1 MLRMIPVFALILG
14 ACQSDE
20 SLVAQTERSPMVIL
34 DNCPASLC
42 MPVRDSLA
50 VTWRLKSRRIGPLVQ
65 AAPVSAISS
74 PARPLVSVAQS
85 PTAQHIALAVALRPL
100 SRPQLQ
106 DLGLL

>member
-1 MLRMIPVFALILG
+1 MLRMIPVFALILS

-20 SLVAQTERSPMVIL
+20 SLVTTTERSPTVIL
-34 DNCPASLC
+34 DNCPATLC
-42 MPVRDSLA
+42 MPIRDSVA
-50 VTWRLKSRRIGPLVQ
+50 VTWQLKSRRIGPLVQ
-65 AAPVSAISS
+65 AAPLPAVSS

-100 SRPQLQ
+100 SRPELH